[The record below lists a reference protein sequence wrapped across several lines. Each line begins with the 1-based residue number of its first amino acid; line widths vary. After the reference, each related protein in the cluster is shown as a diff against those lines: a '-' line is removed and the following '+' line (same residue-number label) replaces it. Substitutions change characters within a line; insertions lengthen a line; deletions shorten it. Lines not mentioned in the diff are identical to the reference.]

1 MTEKT
6 AQSLETLP
14 VSQPGEDSRVLP
26 LAVAG
31 FVCFTVA
38 VILGTGSWMLFG
50 SHART
55 KTNQES
61 IAEVQTYNPNS
72 AETSA
77 NIQIKNSAN
86 VENIVNAN
94 ANTNANVNP
103 NPEPAVN
110 FASQGL
116 VKIEGGE
123 IALGGGETKLPIER
137 AVVGDFWMSET
148 EVTNAQYAEFV
159 KDANHPAPSDWK
171 KGEIPAGREN
181 FPVTNVSWEDAN
193 AFCNWKEKKVG
204 FPVRLPTEAEWEFA
218 ARGRGDVKY
227 PWGNDWNDEAAASK
241 EKGGKV
247 SEVKS
252 HSLNRSQF
260 GIYDLVGNVWEWL
273 NNDLNKDSAVSNEEA
288 KKALEEGKKLR
299 IVKGGSVGDLKKEL
313 SVRLRFEIPEE
324 TKDSLIGFR
333 YVIIQKK

>member
-14 VSQPGEDSRVLP
+14 VSQPNEDSRVLP

-31 FVCFTVA
+31 FVCFTIA
-38 VILGTGSWMLFG
+38 VILGTGSWMIFG
-50 SHART
+50 SHARK
-55 KTNQES
+55 KTNQDAV
-61 IAEVQTYNPNS
+61 AEVQTNILNNN
-72 AETSA
+72 ETSA
-77 NIQIKNSAN
+77 NIQIKNSSN

-94 ANTNANVNP
+94 ANTNVAP
-103 NPEPAVN
+103 NPESAVN

-123 IALGGGETKLPIER
+123 IALGGGDTKLPLER
-137 AVVGDFWMSET
+137 TIVGDFWMSET

-159 KDANHPAPSDWK
+159 KDANYPAPTDWK
-171 KGEIPAGREN
+171 KGEIATGREN

-193 AFCNWKEKKVG
+193 AFCKWKEKKVG

-218 ARGRGDVKY
+218 ARGREDLKY
-227 PWGNDWNDEAAASK
+227 PWGNNWNDEAAASK
-241 EKGGKV
+241 EKGGKIAA
-247 SEVKS
+247 VKS
-252 HSLNRSQF
+252 RSLNRSQF
-260 GIYDLVGNVWEWL
+260 GIYDLLGNVWEWL
-273 NNDLNKDSAVSNEEA
+273 SNDLNKDKPIAHEEA
-288 KKALEEGKKLR
+288 KKVLEEGKRLR
-299 IVKGGSVGDLKKEL
+299 IVKGGSAGDPMKEL
-313 SVRLRFEIPEE
+313 SVRLRYEIPED